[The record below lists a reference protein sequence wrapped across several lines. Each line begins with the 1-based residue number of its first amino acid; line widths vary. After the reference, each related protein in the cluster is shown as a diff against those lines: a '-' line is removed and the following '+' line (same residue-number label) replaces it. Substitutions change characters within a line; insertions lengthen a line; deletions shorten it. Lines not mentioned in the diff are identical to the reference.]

1 MHHELVVEVDND
13 QDQFEE
19 DAEKERDDGCRLPS
33 CLIVPKDNAKGGQLS
48 NNYLLLCL
56 IAPEDIDYAESEKR
70 LCDMERNNTAHKDLL
85 DWLSLQLLLV
95 FLELPDTC
103 LQLLCILFVAR

>member
-33 CLIVPKDNAKGGQLS
+33 CLIV
-48 NNYLLLCL
+48 LLCL

-103 LQLLCILFVAR
+103 L